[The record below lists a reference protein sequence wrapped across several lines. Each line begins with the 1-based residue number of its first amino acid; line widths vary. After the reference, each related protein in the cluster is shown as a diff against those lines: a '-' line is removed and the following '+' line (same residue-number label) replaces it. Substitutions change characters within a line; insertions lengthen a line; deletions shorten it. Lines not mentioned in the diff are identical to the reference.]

1 MENKNKTICAI
12 STPIGVGGIS
22 IIRVSGDESLKIAS
36 KLFSSKQ
43 DNELK
48 LNPRKMVLGKFKA
61 ENFCDNCLAVYFKGP
76 NSYTG
81 EDMVEFQCHGGNAV
95 SEGVLKAVVDA
106 GAEFAGPGEFTKR
119 AFVNGKLSLDEAE
132 GVIDII
138 NSESDSEVRAG
149 YDLLNGNLKKQ
160 INNIQDVLTTLL
172 AKIEVSIDY
181 PEEELEDET
190 SVEVKKELLDIKKNC
205 EEILINSSTGVKV
218 KSGYRVGIVGK
229 TNVGKSSLLNA
240 MLNYNKAIVTNIS
253 GTTRDLVEDVYVY
266 NGVKFVLIDS
276 AGIRDT
282 DDVVEQIGI
291 EKSKELINV
300 CDIVL
305 FVVDGSVDIENEE
318 IDILNTIVDKNAI
331 LVVNKLDL
339 CNQINIVDKFK
350 KIWNK
355 DVVFISAKNQN
366 GVLELKDK
374 IFNMLIDKK
383 VLNSLLLTNARH
395 IDLIKKGLNNIDNA
409 LFAIDNGLT
418 LDMVSIDI
426 QNAWS
431 SFGEITGTSN
441 TEEIVNTIFSK
452 FCVGK

>member
-190 SVEVKKELLDIKKNC
+190 SVEVKKELIDIKKNC

-253 GTTRDLVEDVYVY
+253 GTTRDLVEDVYLY

-305 FVVDGSVDIENEE
+305 FVVDGSVDVENEE
-318 IDILNTIVDKNAI
+318 IDILNTIVDKNTI
-331 LVVNKLDL
+331 LVVNKSDL
-339 CNQINIVDKFK
+339 CNQIDIVDKFK
-350 KIWNK
+350 KLWQK
-355 DVVFISAKNQN
+355 DVVFISAKNQD